1 MIKNSCVALSLFMI
15 ASCVALMLPAS
26 SSSDEQVQLTVYVHD
41 GDLEGDALCCVQVTG
56 QDGAGN
62 SIGGI
67 TDSDGAATFEGQT
80 GTWEFEFEKEGYE
93 PLYIEYEVT
102 ESHQAAAYMVPAES
116 STSSTSSASSTE
128 PVALTVYVHDSSL
141 DGALLSGVQ
150 ITGNDGAGEQFSGVT
165 GSSGSVIF
173 EGQPGIWD
181 FLLQKDN
188 YDALSLTYEVNEIH
202 EAAAYLQPS
211 A

>member
-62 SIGGI
+62 
-67 TDSDGAATFEGQT
+67 
-80 GTWEFEFEKEGYE
+80 EFEKEGYE

-150 ITGNDGAGEQFSGVT
+150 IIQTSVDR
-165 GSSGSVIF
+165 SVI
-173 EGQPGIWD
+173 
-181 FLLQKDN
+181 
-188 YDALSLTYEVNEIH
+188 
-202 EAAAYLQPS
+202 
-211 A
+211 

>member
-1 MIKNSCVALSLFMI
+1 MRKNTCMALSLFMI
-15 ASCVALMLPAS
+15 ASCVALILPAS
-26 SSSDEQVQLTVYVHD
+26 SSSDEQVQLTVYIHD
-41 GDLEGDALCCVQVTG
+41 GDLEGDPLCCVQITG

-67 TDSDGAATFEGQT
+67 TDSDGAVTFEGQT
-80 GTWEFEFEKEGYE
+80 GTWEFEFEKDGYE
-93 PLYIEYEVT
+93 PLYIEYDVT
-102 ESHQAAAYMVPAES
+102 ESHQAAAYMEPAES
-116 STSSTSSASSTE
+116 STSLSE

-141 DGALLSGVQ
+141 DGALLSDVQ
-150 ITGNDGAGEQFSGVT
+150 IIGNDGAGYEFSGIT
-165 GSSGSVIF
+165 DASGSVTL

-181 FLLQKDN
+181 FLFQKDN
-188 YDALSLTYEVNEIH
+188 YDTLSLTYEVNETH